1 MREAFMVRA
10 LTILALLAL
19 AAGCTGDD
27 AGGPPATGVA
37 TPTVAGG
44 PAPSY
49 TDYLS
54 AREAFTR
61 RSTDEVLLAT
71 LEDAAWLRFEGD
83 ATTVQ
88 ENHRAYFEY
97 GYTTFQVTLR
107 AKEYTR
113 PTNETFLLQD
123 DLGARVEGKPVT
135 FQGNLKPV
143 SDRWQFK
150 FDLSFQHAISKD
162 TRWLRLTRMK
172 DGSTV
177 EWSFR

>member
-1 MREAFMVRA
+1 MARA
-10 LTILALLAL
+10 LTILALLVL
-19 AAGCTGDD
+19 AVGCTSDES
-27 AGGPPATGVA
+27 GPPAAGVA

-44 PAPSY
+44 PTPTY
-49 TDYLS
+49 VDYGT

-61 RSTDEVLLAT
+61 RSADEVLLAT

-83 ATTVQ
+83 AETVQ
-88 ENHRAYFEY
+88 QNHRAYFEY

-113 PTNETFLLQD
+113 PTAETFVLQD
-123 DLGARVEGKPVT
+123 DQGARVEGKPVK

-143 SDRWQFK
+143 SDRWQFQ
-150 FDLSFQHAISKD
+150 FELSFQHAITKD
-162 TRWLRLTRMK
+162 TRWLRLTRVM
-172 DGSTV
+172 DGSSV